1 MQVVQGCTGRLT
13 NATFESV
20 HLPELTSIEFG
31 AGCDISDASVA
42 LIVTGCMKLLSIE
55 VSKCTRLTSEA
66 LVAIGTAK
74 D

>member
-42 LIVTGCMKLLSIE
+42 LIVTGCMNLLSIE